1 MRLRADSAT
10 GYRFTAIAT
19 LSAAAAGLTLLAG
32 LLDFRILNFR
42 FKPLISV
49 TDVPAPTWSN
59 TWLSAARPGPQM
71 QAEAIQEWLQV
82 IAMLLWSILV
92 IAGISALVALFAHAT
107 ARRYEVALSA
117 VVGASR
123 NQLRN
128 VQLRMAATNAAV
140 AVVIGISIGLVSAVV
155 ANRTWPASASPIAPV
170 GWLVL
175 CVIFCGG
182 LSAIVAYRVAA
193 RMSHTGWMGDVL
205 SPEAR
210 TNPGYG
216 AEDLRNVLLNL
227 QFAITFALLATAILV
242 WQHAHARVDAADM
255 PRAAQMHVTRIE
267 LPPHATASQR
277 RALLDQLQNE
287 ATFAT
292 PGALLGIGTAD
303 RVLANCGRCEMAY
316 MPLSIYPVLTQHH
329 VVADDFFKTI
339 GFAPHTGREFEDRDA
354 ERHNVVVNDTFALL
368 AFQGRE
374 PIGKQ
379 IKVGGLRGDWYTVIG
394 VIPDVPIIGL
404 TTFIPD
410 NQGRV
415 RSNIAGR
422 EAAIY
427 FYAGEKPPAIVDVVS
442 REPVKASMAGLTIRK
457 RGTMREMHNDARA
470 PSRWF
475 GGVLGALAVAVA
487 IVATLSLGAITLLN
501 VRQRELE
508 IAARRAV
515 GARRRDILR
524 LVIAANAGVIARGTF
539 VGIILSVALAN
550 TVRMMLPEM
559 RVFDLSVIGIA
570 ALMLSIVSLLAAII
584 PARAAASVAP
594 AQIHA

>member
-32 LLDFRILNFR
+32 LLDLQLFRLTVT
-42 FKPLISV
+42 PLIHA

-59 TWLSAARPGPQM
+59 TWLSAARPAPMM
-71 QAEAIQEWLQV
+71 QAEAIREWLQV
-82 IAMLLWSILV
+82 IAMLLSSILL

-123 NQLRN
+123 SQLRN
-128 VQLRMAATNAAV
+128 VQLRMAAMNATV
-140 AVVIGISIGLVSAVV
+140 AVLIGVSVGLLSALV
-155 ANRTWPASASPIAPV
+155 ANRTWPASASPIAPA
-170 GWLVL
+170 GWLAFSV
-175 CVIFCGG
+175 VFCGG
-182 LSAIVAYRVAA
+182 LAAFVAYRVAA

-210 TNPGYG
+210 TNPGFG
-216 AEDLRNVLLNL
+216 AEDLRNVLLHL
-227 QFAITFALLATAILV
+227 QFAVTFAILATAILV
-242 WQHAHARVDAADM
+242 WQHAHTKAGIREA
-255 PRAAQMHVTRIE
+255 PRANDMYVTRIE
-267 LPPHATASQR
+267 LPAHATASQR
-277 RALLDQLQNE
+277 RALLDQLHKE

-292 PGALLGIGTAD
+292 PGALLGVGTAD

-316 MPLSIYPVLTQHH
+316 MPLSIYPVLTQQH
-329 VVADDFFKTI
+329 VVGKSFFSAI
-339 GFAPHTGREFEDRDA
+339 GFMPHTGREFEDRDA
-354 ERHNVVVNDTFALL
+354 NRRNVVVNDTFALL
-368 AFQGRE
+368 AFQGRQ

-379 IKVGGLRGDWYTVIG
+379 IQVGGLRGDWYTVVG
-394 VIPDVPIIGL
+394 VIPDVPVTGL
-404 TTFIPD
+404 TSFIPN
-410 NQGRV
+410 NQGPV
-415 RSNIAGR
+415 RSHIAGR

-427 FYAGEKPPAIVDVVS
+427 FFAGEKPPTIVDVIS
-442 REPVKASMAGLTIRK
+442 RDPVKVSMAGITIRN
-457 RGTMREMHNDARA
+457 RSTMRDMYEDARA

-475 GGVLGALAVAVA
+475 GGVLGALAVAAA

-524 LVIAANAGVIARGTF
+524 LVIAANAAVIARGTF
-539 VGIILSVALAN
+539 VGIILSVGLAN
-550 TVRMMLPEM
+550 TVRMMLPHM
-559 RVFDLSVIGIA
+559 HVFDVVVIGVA
-570 ALMLSIVSLLAAII
+570 ALVLGTVSLLAAII